1 MTSETGDNLS
11 RLYANRFDGNA
22 DYRRAVWN
30 VLVPDFFSRF
40 ISRDAA
46 VLDLGC
52 GYGEFINAVE
62 ARARFAIDMNPSARE
77 KLAAGIQF
85 LLQDCAEPWAGIA
98 ENSLDV
104 VFTSNFLEH
113 LPDKAALVKALR
125 QARRCLKPGGRFI
138 ALGPNLKYLGGRYW
152 DFWDHQIPL
161 TEMSLAEVLR
171 SEGFTVDVARA
182 RFLPYTMAAGPRYPL
197 FLLKIYLHLPLLWR
211 LFGRQFL
218 IVAHK

>member
-1 MTSETGDNLS
+1 MAPEPDNELS
-11 RLYANRFDGNA
+11 RLYGNRFDRNA
-22 DYRRAVWN
+22 DYRRAVWR
-30 VLVPDFFSRF
+30 VLVSGVFRRF
-40 ISRDAA
+40 IAPDAA

-62 ARARFAIDMNPSARE
+62 ARSRFAIDMNPSARE
-77 KLAAGIQF
+77 KLADGVQF
-85 LLQDCAEPWAGIA
+85 LHQDCAEPWAGIG
-98 ENSLDV
+98 EHSLDV

-113 LPDKAALVKALR
+113 LPDKAALARTLR

-138 ALGPNLKYLGGRYW
+138 ALGPNLKHLGGRYW

-161 TEMSLAEVLR
+161 TEMSLAEALR
-171 SEGFTVDVARA
+171 LEGFTVDVVRA

-197 FLLKIYLHLPLLWR
+197 VLLRIYLRLPLLWR

-218 IVAHK
+218 IVAHT